1 MSSNDILLSSQG
13 KSTKRL
19 TYALW
24 RSICKMGW
32 GWMIPHK
39 WRSTLVYV
47 CVVTTG
53 VKHRLSLSLS
63 LTEDGGRRR
72 MVFELCRRRQCCWTM
87 IRSAG
92 GCFRL
97 YTSGGTW
104 TLKHN
109 EFAKIG
115 KKVMIKN
122 RKVGDKTK
130 QQQRSNVKPPR
141 KCCSQVNNIECF
153 TYIHTYI
160 LT

>member
-1 MSSNDILLSSQG
+1 MASFRCDGPSHIPPMPYAVIGGLNQFKSPTIPVRRVTSLNNGHQYETLWLHHSAQMSSSNILLSSQG

-32 GWMIPHK
+32 GWMIPHN
-39 WRSTLVYV
+39 WRSTLIYV

-63 LTEDGGRRR
+63 HGGRRR
-72 MVFELCRRRQCCWTM
+72 MVFELCRRRQCCLEWTM

-97 YTSGGTW
+97 YTSVGT
-104 TLKHN
+104 
-109 EFAKIG
+109 
-115 KKVMIKN
+115 
-122 RKVGDKTK
+122 
-130 QQQRSNVKPPR
+130 
-141 KCCSQVNNIECF
+141 
-153 TYIHTYI
+153 
-160 LT
+160 